1 MALRACTQGGLWEHV
16 CCREL
21 AGNRGNVHR
30 AVIHIEFAAVCEA
43 PHRTFA
49 RPKKADFRNSF
60 FDVDTPVY
68 DVR

>member
-43 PHRTFA
+43 PHFLLDL
-49 RPKKADFRNSF
+49 KKADFRNSF
-60 FDVDTPVY
+60 FDATLPFY

>member
-43 PHRTFA
+43 PHFL
-49 RPKKADFRNSF
+49 PISKKLIFPNSF
-60 FDVDTPVY
+60 FDATLPVY
-68 DVR
+68 DVL